1 MKSLRLLP
9 WCRKLALMET
19 NYAEEEF
26 LIQQGTNRL
35 IGQTN
40 PQNMGK
46 ELYSFRWPFDSLG
59 LISNIS
65 YVGICAT
72 EDSSA
77 KRILK
82 KKIFSSNRVSHEH
95 HFVGASIKEFQTN
108 PCFVWGPRS
117 PRKHV
122 WRIWDNIKLPTSE
135 LATSSQSWGWQFWVC
150 PLLRIANPNY
160 TQEFWL

>member
-59 LISNIS
+59 LISNID
-65 YVGICAT
+65 YCRYLRHRRQNL
-72 EDSSA
+72 SSA
-77 KRILK
+77 KRILRK
-82 KKIFSSNRVSHEH
+82 KLFPSNCVSHEH
-95 HFVGASIKEFQTN
+95 YFVGASIKELQTN
-108 PCFVWGPRS
+108 PSFVWGPRS
-117 PRKHV
+117 PKNMFGECWGSRGPH
-122 WRIWDNIKLPTSE
+122 E
-135 LATSSQSWGWQFWVC
+135 LHKTLGAVQTRPDQSTKRPVC
-150 PLLRIANPNY
+150 LLDFC
-160 TQEFWL
+160 TV